1 MKGLGRWE
9 RFEVPQFCDCACSSH
24 PKPPAHLQGKVSL
37 ADVHSRLAVVGIQVE
52 QKVICGGLGGANVNW
67 GGKRKAEGCD
77 PGKVPWL
84 TLVAN
89 EVQ

>member
-1 MKGLGRWE
+1 MRYPS
-9 RFEVPQFCDCACSSH
+9 FVTACSSH
-24 PKPPAHLQGKVSL
+24 PKPPAHLKGKVSL
-37 ADVHSRLAVVGIQVE
+37 ADVHSGLAVVGIQVE
-52 QKVICGGLGGANVNW
+52 QEVICGGVEEGQMSTGA
-67 GGKRKAEGCD
+67 GKRKAEGCD